1 MSEPVIV
8 DWARRRVLRLAEE
21 STARACH
28 HGSRLSEWCSDCN
41 GEVDALALD
50 LTA

>member
-8 DWARRRVLRLAEE
+8 DWTRRRVLRLAEE

-28 HGSRLSEWCSDCN
+28 HGSRLNEWCPEC
-41 GEVDALALD
+41 GPELDALALD